1 MKPVGRG
8 ASAAPPDRA
17 HDLPDAVGGRDERG
31 MVSVEV
37 AFGVLLSV
45 LVALG
50 LCYLIAIVVQL
61 GQLQAVAG
69 EVARQQ
75 ARGDSAAA
83 QRAQV
88 DAPAGTRVRIG
99 GNGAEVVVE
108 VELQSRPW
116 GGGIPAVGLRARAV
130 VAKEA

>member
-1 MKPVGRG
+1 MRG
-8 ASAAPPDRA
+8 
-17 HDLPDAVGGRDERG
+17 ERG

-37 AFGVLLSV
+37 AFGVLLSA

-83 QRAQV
+83 QRAQA
-88 DAPAGTRVRIG
+88 DAPTGARVRIG
-99 GNGAEVVVE
+99 GSGTDVVVE

-116 GGGIPAVGLRARAV
+116 GGVIPAVGLSARAV